1 MGVNNVYS
9 YNIMINGLWKGRTID
24 EAMNLFQEI
33 CMWNVVL
40 DIVTYH
46 ILLLMV
52 YANLG
57 ESLIFW
63 LWLKR
68 CMIEINNQI

>member
-1 MGVNNVYS
+1 
-9 YNIMINGLWKGRTID
+9 MINGLCKDRTID
-24 EAMNLFQEI
+24 QAMDLFQEI

-46 ILLLMV
+46 TLLLMV

-63 LWLKR
+63 LW
-68 CMIEINNQI
+68 